1 MIPTNAEVEFALVA
15 LILIDHAK
23 GWRAGIRLPIFKPA
37 SCIIAPVSSFRNQG
51 SKKNPLAKTA
61 KRVLIAVGL
70 PESFFTELL

>member
-37 SCIIAPVSSFRNQG
+37 SCIMAPVSSFRNQG
-51 SKKNPLAKTA
+51 S
-61 KRVLIAVGL
+61 
-70 PESFFTELL
+70 E